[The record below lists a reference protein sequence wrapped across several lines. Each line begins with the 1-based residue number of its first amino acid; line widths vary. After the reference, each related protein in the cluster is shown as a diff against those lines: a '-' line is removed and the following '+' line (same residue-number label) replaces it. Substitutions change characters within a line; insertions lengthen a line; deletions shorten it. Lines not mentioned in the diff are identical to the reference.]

1 MGTPQ
6 GLGGFGMNRPSP
18 LFRREALQAIQQHGF
33 GDIRLA
39 TPLTAGILTLSVMVL
54 AAALSSYAAF
64 GEYTRRVRV
73 SGALAPV
80 MGLQTM
86 TAPTSGRVQR
96 LDVREGQEVR
106 AGQVLAVVSTERQSL
121 AGNTAGMVMAQ
132 LQAQHIR
139 LGIDLDD
146 LSRLEAQQSAGLQQ
160 RVALL
165 HAQLDAMSAQRDLA
179 RQQAANSAALLARI
193 AQLGAKGYISAFEVV
208 RQQTARLETEAQ
220 VKALDRQ
227 VIELRQQLAAT
238 KDQRAQLPLT
248 IASQR
253 SALERQRA
261 GIEQSMAQVEADR
274 AAVLRAPQSGRVSA
288 VLVTA
293 GQPVSTG
300 QALLAIVPS
309 GSPLEAQLLIPS
321 HAAGFVRPGQR
332 VAIRYAAYAYQKFG
346 LQVGTVQQVTQN
358 ALTQA
363 EVGALLG
370 GQVPPEAL
378 YRVRV
383 RLDRQH
389 VMAYGRQQALKPGMA
404 LEADL
409 LLDRRRLLEWVFEPL
424 YGFAQGLPGDV
435 AKAVT
440 RQGVTR

>member
-1 MGTPQ
+1 
-6 GLGGFGMNRPSP
+6 MNRPLP
-18 LFRREALQAIQQHGF
+18 LFRDEALQARQQHGL
-33 GDIRLA
+33 GAIRLA
-39 TPLTAGILTLSVMVL
+39 TPLTARILILGAIGLAVTLSSF
-54 AAALSSYAAF
+54 AAL
-64 GEYTRRVRV
+64 GEYTRRVHV
-73 SGALAPV
+73 SGTLAPV
-80 MGLQTM
+80 LGLQTM
-86 TAPTSGRVQR
+86 IAPAPGRVRR
-96 LDVREGQEVR
+96 LDVREGQEVH

-121 AGNTAGMVMAQ
+121 AGDTAGEVMAQ
-132 LQAQHIR
+132 LRAQQVR
-139 LGIDLDD
+139 LGVDLDD
-146 LSRLEAQQSAGLQQ
+146 LNRLETQQGAGLEQ
-160 RVALL
+160 RATLL
-165 HAQLDAMSAQRDLA
+165 RAQLSAMSAQRDLA
-179 RQQAANSAALLARI
+179 RQQAENSAALLARV
-193 AQLGAKGYISAFEVV
+193 APLGAKGYISAFEVA
-208 RQQTARLETEAQ
+208 RQQAAKLETEAQ

-227 VIELRQQLAAT
+227 LIELRQQLAAAE
-238 KDQRAQLPLT
+238 DQRAQLPLT
-248 IASQR
+248 SASQR

-274 AAVLRAPQSGRVSA
+274 AAVLSAPQSGRVSA

-309 GSPLEAQLLIPS
+309 GSALEAQLLIPS

-346 LQVGTVQQVTQN
+346 LQAGTVQQVTQN

-383 RLDRQH
+383 RLDHQH
-389 VMAYGRQQALKPGMA
+389 ILAYGRQQALKPGMA

-409 LLDRRRLLEWVFEPL
+409 MLDRRRLLEWVFEPL
-424 YGFAQGLPGDV
+424 YGFARGLPGDV

-440 RQGVTR
+440 RHGATR

>member
-1 MGTPQ
+1 
-6 GLGGFGMNRPSP
+6 MNRPSP
-18 LFRREALQAIQQHGF
+18 LFRKEALQARQQHGF

-54 AAALSSYAAF
+54 TAALSSFAAL

-86 TAPTSGRVQR
+86 TAPTSGRVRR

-121 AGNTAGMVMAQ
+121 AGDTAGTVMVQLRAQ
-132 LQAQHIR
+132 QVQ
-139 LGIDLDD
+139 LGVDLDD
-146 LSRLEAQQSAGLQQ
+146 LSRLEAQQSASLQQ

-165 HAQLDAMSAQRDLA
+165 HAQLGAMAAQRDLA

-193 AQLGAKGYISAFEVV
+193 APLGAKGYISAFEVA
-208 RQQTARLETEAQ
+208 RQQAAKLETEAQ

-227 VIELRQQLAAT
+227 VIELHQQLAAT

-248 IASQR
+248 VASQR

-288 VLVTA
+288 VLVA
-293 GQPVSTG
+293 VGQPVAAG
-300 QALLAIVPS
+300 QALLAIVPG
-309 GSPLEAQLLIPS
+309 GSALEAQLLIPS

-346 LQVGTVQQVTQN
+346 LQAGTVQQVTQN

-363 EVGALLG
+363 EVGTLLG
-370 GQVPPEAL
+370 GQIPPEAL

-383 RLDRQH
+383 RLDHQH
-389 VMAYGRQQALKPGMA
+389 VTAYGRRQPLKPGMA
-404 LEADL
+404 LEADML
-409 LLDRRRLLEWVFEPL
+409 LERRRLLEWVFEPL
-424 YGFAQGLPGDV
+424 YGFAQRLPGDA
-435 AKAVT
+435 AKAVASQGAT
-440 RQGVTR
+440 R

>member
-1 MGTPQ
+1 
-6 GLGGFGMNRPSP
+6 MNRPSP
-18 LFRREALQAIQQHGF
+18 LFRREALQAKQQHGL

-39 TPLTAGILTLSVMVL
+39 TPLSAGILTLSAMVL
-54 AAALSSYAAF
+54 VTALLSFAAF

-86 TAPTSGRVQR
+86 TAPASGRVQR
-96 LDVREGQEVR
+96 LEVREGQEVR

-121 AGNTAGMVMAQ
+121 AGDTAGTVMVQ
-132 LQAQHIR
+132 LRAQHVR
-139 LGIDLDD
+139 LGIDLGD
-146 LSRLEAQQSAGLQQ
+146 LSRLEAQQSTGLEQ

-165 HAQLDAMSAQRDLA
+165 RAQLGALGAQCDLA
-179 RQQAANSAALLARI
+179 RQQAANNAALLARI
-193 AQLGAKGYISAFEVV
+193 APLGAKGYISAFEVA
-208 RQQTARLETEAQ
+208 RQQAAKLETEAQ

-227 VIELRQQLAAT
+227 LIELRQQLAAT

-389 VMAYGRQQALKPGMA
+389 VTAYGRQQALKPGMT

-409 LLDRRRLLEWVFEPL
+409 LLDRRHLLEWVFEPL

-440 RQGVTR
+440 RQGATR

>member
-1 MGTPQ
+1 
-6 GLGGFGMNRPSP
+6 MNRPSP
-18 LFRREALQAIQQHGF
+18 LFRREALQAKQQHGF

-39 TPLTAGILTLSVMVL
+39 TPLTAGILTLSMMVL

-389 VMAYGRQQALKPGMA
+389 VMAYGRQ
-404 LEADL
+404 
-409 LLDRRRLLEWVFEPL
+409 
-424 YGFAQGLPGDV
+424 
-435 AKAVT
+435 
-440 RQGVTR
+440 

>member
-1 MGTPQ
+1 
-6 GLGGFGMNRPSP
+6 MNRPSP

>member
-1 MGTPQ
+1 
-6 GLGGFGMNRPSP
+6 MNRPSP

-389 VMAYGRQQALKPGMA
+389 VMAYGRQQALKPGMT

-409 LLDRRRLLEWVFEPL
+409 LLDRRHLLEWVFEPL

-435 AKAVT
+435 AKAAT

>member
-1 MGTPQ
+1 
-6 GLGGFGMNRPSP
+6 MNRPSP

-435 AKAVT
+435 AKAAT

>member
-1 MGTPQ
+1 MS
-6 GLGGFGMNRPSP
+6 RPSP
-18 LFRREALQAIQQHGF
+18 LFRDEALQAKQQHGL

-39 TPLTAGILTLSVMVL
+39 TPLTARILILGAIGLALTLSSF
-54 AAALSSYAAF
+54 AAL

-73 SGALAPV
+73 SGTLAPV

-86 TAPTSGRVQR
+86 TAPASGRMQR
-96 LDVREGQEVR
+96 IDVREGQEVH

-121 AGNTAGMVMAQ
+121 AGDTAGMVMAQ
-132 LQAQHIR
+132 LQAQHVR
-139 LGIDLDD
+139 LGVDLDD
-146 LSRLEAQQSAGLQQ
+146 LSRLETQQGSGLEQ
-160 RVALL
+160 RSALL
-165 HAQLDAMSAQRDLA
+165 RAQLGAMSAQRDLA
-179 RQQAANSAALLARI
+179 RHQAANSAALLARI
-193 AQLGAKGYISAFEVV
+193 APLGSKGYISAFEVA
-208 RQQTARLETEAQ
+208 RQQAAKLETEAQ

-227 VIELRQQLAAT
+227 RIELRQQLAAAE
-238 KDQRAQLPLT
+238 DQRAQLPLT

-288 VLVTA
+288 VLVAA
-293 GQPVSTG
+293 GQPVSAG

-309 GSPLEAQLLIPS
+309 GSALEAQLLIPS
-321 HAAGFVRPGQR
+321 HAAGFLRPGQR

-346 LQVGTVQQVTQN
+346 LQAGTVQQVTQN

-363 EVGALLG
+363 EISTLLG
-370 GQVPPEAL
+370 GQAPPEAL

-383 RLDRQH
+383 RLDHQH
-389 VMAYGRQQALKPGMA
+389 ITAYGRQQTLKPGMA

-409 LLDRRRLLEWVFEPL
+409 MLERRRLLEWVFEPL
-424 YGFAQGLPGDV
+424 YGFAQGLPGDA

-440 RQGVTR
+440 SQGATR